1 MKIAIFG
8 ASGSVGQFLITEALA
23 QGNQVVAVSRQAGRI
38 SPQGNVAVRLV
49 DYDKQ
54 ASIQAAMAGSDV
66 VIISLGDFGVVEPV
80 RQITRAMRASGI
92 NRVEILTGYASD
104 VSSRQS
110 LTPTEL
116 AEFMAVKA
124 DYAEGVA
131 NKERQVAIVKSS
143 ELTYTNVQ
151 PSWLTYE
158 SATGAYRYGDFS
170 PKSVHDPLSRADLAE
185 FMVTNLTKNRYENT
199 SVYV

>member
-80 RQITRAMRASGI
+80 HQIT
-92 NRVEILTGYASD
+92 
-104 VSSRQS
+104 
-110 LTPTEL
+110 
-116 AEFMAVKA
+116 
-124 DYAEGVA
+124 
-131 NKERQVAIVKSS
+131 
-143 ELTYTNVQ
+143 
-151 PSWLTYE
+151 
-158 SATGAYRYGDFS
+158 
-170 PKSVHDPLSRADLAE
+170 
-185 FMVTNLTKNRYENT
+185 
-199 SVYV
+199 